1 MIKNKL
7 QIHPSKSKYMIIGSS
22 YNLKNKLFDNN
33 ILINDVPIPHC
44 NFIGAILAPRGR
56 FGFLEVGPFWLHT
69 GVKIEHWG
77 HFGTRM
83 GYFGPTL
90 RGRFCHV

>member
-1 MIKNKL
+1 MDELFMSKNEKYGKHCKL
-7 QIHPSKSKYMIIGSS
+7 LIQLIEPQGGDMLSK
-22 YNLKNKLFDNN
+22 
-33 ILINDVPIPHC
+33 HC

-69 GVKIEHWG
+69 GAKIEHWG